1 MRPTLNFLLST
12 LLLLCSACAVDE
24 FDRCLGGV
32 SFRDHEIPAVIEAL
46 ATEGRPSSYVATKGV
61 SMLGLHYLVI
71 ANYEDRSTATMY
83 RTGLGYRSIEVSVD
97 RGLNLYESAT
107 EAISE
112 NRKARNK
119 GVFDGE
125 HCHFV
130 RAGSGQERVD
140 GEYVNPSRG
149 ESGDGIERMF
159 YEFGSL
165 LDDGYGEI
173 TYDSY
178 ADKDIP
184 LPPEYSED
192 KLAALTKKYSRNVF
206 HELDEL
212 WQIPKN

>member
-1 MRPTLNFLLST
+1 M
-12 LLLLCSACAVDE
+12 
-24 FDRCLGGV
+24 GG
-32 SFRDHEIPAVIEAL
+32 
-46 ATEGRPSSYVATKGV
+46 
-61 SMLGLHYLVI
+61 
-71 ANYEDRSTATMY
+71 
-83 RTGLGYRSIEVSVD
+83 
-97 RGLNLYESAT
+97 
-107 EAISE
+107 
-112 NRKARNK
+112 
-119 GVFDGE
+119 

-130 RAGSGQERVD
+130 RAGSGQEHID

-173 TYDSY
+173 TYESY

-192 KLAALTKKYSRNVF
+192 ELAALTKKYSRNVF

-212 WQIPKN
+212 WLIPKN

>member
-1 MRPTLNFLLST
+1 MRPTIRFGLSAF
-12 LLLLCSACAVDE
+12 LLLCFGCTPNE
-24 FDRCLGGV
+24 FDYCLDAV
-32 SFRDHEIPAVIEAL
+32 SFRDHEIPTLTEAL
-46 ATEGRPSSYVATKGV
+46 VADEKPTSYVATKGV
-61 SMLGLHYLVI
+61 SQLGLYYLVI
-71 ANYEDRSTATMY
+71 ANYEDRSTTTMY
-83 RTGLGYRSIEVSVD
+83 RTGLGIRSIEVPVD
-97 RGLNLYESAT
+97 RGLNLYKSAT
-107 EAISE
+107 EAIS
-112 NRKARNK
+112 NTRKARNK
-119 GVFDGE
+119 GVFDGG

-130 RAGSGQERVD
+130 RAGSGQEHID

-173 TYDSY
+173 TYESY

-192 KLAALTKKYSRNVF
+192 ELAALTKKYSRNVF

-212 WQIPKN
+212 WLIPKN